1 MDPQT
6 INAMYSFNE
15 NEISEYTLSCFMLHN
30 HGIRR
35 TKNHFTV
42 LIGFKY
48 LGTMWYDILT
58 TQFTLSTPPYY
69 SSSSLLSFSGCGISS
84 GNLIAYTLSFD
95 THYLVF
101 NECNRF
107 F

>member
-35 TKNHFTV
+35 TKNHFTI
-42 LIGFKY
+42 LID
-48 LGTMWYDILT
+48 LNILE
-58 TQFTLSTPPYY
+58 Q
-69 SSSSLLSFSGCGISS
+69 CGRI
-84 GNLIAYTLSFD
+84 F
-95 THYLVF
+95 
-101 NECNRF
+101 
-107 F
+107 